1 MLLTFCERQHSIN
14 KWCRSAAAS
23 ILTACEVNK
32 HVKEFDHR
40 TVISIEENRADDKTD
55 IVN

>member
-14 KWCRSAAAS
+14 KWCR
-23 ILTACEVNK
+23 

-40 TVISIEENRADDKTD
+40 TAISIEENREDDKTS